1 MKRIQLISILL
12 IALSASLSLPSCNND
27 DSSND
32 LNQTVIQNTV
42 QTGQWRITSFV
53 DSGNDETNHFSGY
66 IFTFESNGTLAS
78 TNGSVQYT
86 GTWNITDSNSTDDS
100 PKDLDFNIQ
109 FNLTND
115 FEDLSEDWHIVSQSS
130 SRIELIHVS
139 GGNGGTD
146 NLIFEK
152 I

>member
-1 MKRIQLISILL
+1 MKPIQLIPILL
-12 IALSASLSLPSCNND
+12 ITLTAVFTMTSCTND
-27 DSSND
+27 DSSD
-32 LNQTVIQNTV
+32 LNQTVIQNNV
-42 QTGQWRITSFV
+42 QKGTWKITSFI
-53 DSGNDETNHFSGY
+53 DSGNDETNHFNGY
-66 IFTFESNGTLAS
+66 VFTFENDGTLNA
-78 TNGSVQYT
+78 TNGNGNVN

-100 PKDLDFNIQ
+100 PGDLDFNIH

-115 FEDLSEDWHIVSQSS
+115 FEDLNEDWHIVSQTSD
-130 SRIELIHVS
+130 RIELIHVS